1 MASGQGRLPTGL
13 LICLLAL
20 GISGCWGS
28 IETDDLAIIGS
39 VGLDRVTPGKVL
51 VSLEVSN
58 PQALAAGLGQ
68 QGVANTVGWV
78 LMEEGSTVPNAIK
91 NVQRRVPQKIFLGQ
105 VSTIVVGMNLARDG
119 VQPYLDYFARENLVR
134 RSIYITTC
142 DSAAGLLQRPFIQNL
157 PSLTLRGLVDATT
170 RFSGKSVRV
179 SLNEFLMKMAE
190 PGIEPITMHTAG
202 RKTQDTQVK
211 KQGGEVRQAKP
222 SASREQ
228 PLESEL
234 NIPGMLPRDS
244 PVLDPLSEYGTGE
257 KLRGLTIN
265 LGIAAFRDDRLVG
278 FLDGN
283 DARGY
288 LWVTARMVRGSIVEV
303 PNPRREGVILA
314 LLVRSVESSLTPILD
329 GKTPRMK
336 VEVRLELEMSQIPQD
351 LYDDDLRLRQEIQAA
366 VNELVKGEMRKT
378 LRTVQQEFRSDI
390 FGFGQSLYRKYPKAW
405 EAMASKWNEEIFPE
419 VEVDLTVDS
428 KILISNAVFRSK

>member
-1 MASGQGRLPTGL
+1 
-13 LICLLAL
+13 L

-28 IETDDLAIIGS
+28 IEADDLAIIGS

-58 PQALAAGLGQ
+58 PQALAAGIGQ

-91 NVQRRVPQKIFLGQ
+91 NAQRRVPQKIFLGQ
-105 VSTIVVGMNLARDG
+105 VSTIVLGMNLARDG
-119 VQPYLDYFARENLVR
+119 VEPYLDYFARENLVR
-134 RSIYITTC
+134 RSIYLTTC
-142 DSAAGLLQRPFIQNL
+142 DSAAGLLQRPFIQDL
-157 PSLTLRGLVDATT
+157 PSLTLRGLVDATA
-170 RFSGKSVRV
+170 RFSGKAVQV

-202 RKTQDTQVK
+202 RKTEDTQVK
-211 KQGGEVRQAKP
+211 RQGGEVRQANP

-234 NIPGMLPRDS
+234 NIPAMLPRDS

-288 LWVTARMVRGSIVEV
+288 LWVTARMTRGSIVEV
-303 PNPRREGVILA
+303 PNPRQEGVILA
-314 LLVRSVESSLTPILD
+314 LLVRKVESSLSPILD

-336 VEVRLELEMSQIPQD
+336 VEVELELEMSQIPQD

-366 VNELVKGEMRKT
+366 VNELVKGEIRKT

-390 FGFGQSLYRKYPKAW
+390 FGFGQSLYRKHPKAW
-405 EAMASKWNEEIFPE
+405 EGMASKWNEEIFPE

-428 KILISNAVFRSK
+428 KILISNAIFRSK